1 MKLSFVRLA
10 AIAGVS
16 ALVLAGCAEPPAT
29 EPEPG
34 DDTTVVATET
44 AEEPTDETGEPTD
57 ETTGDDDVATGDFK
71 ACMVSDDGGFDDKS
85 FNETAYA
92 GLTRAAEELG
102 IEMNQ
107 IESHAESDFAPNV
120 QAMID
125 DNCDIIVTVGFLLAD
140 ATEAAATQN
149 PDVNFAIVDYDSFEG
164 IDNIRGLLFN
174 TAETSFLAGYLAA
187 AQSTTGVVGTLGG
200 LNIPTVSIFMDGYA
214 QGVEHYNEVK
224 GAEVR
229 VVGWDVEAQ
238 DGLFVAG
245 GFGDVA
251 GGRNAAET
259 LIAQGAD
266 IVFPVAGPA
275 GEGALQAAR
284 DSGGNVKAIWVDTDG
299 CESTDYCDVLYT
311 SVEKAMDVA
320 VFDTIQAALDG
331 NFTSER
337 YVGTL
342 ENEGTQLSD
351 FNELDA
357 DVSDEVKAELEQ
369 LKADIISG
377 EIVIT
382 SEAQPVTTG

>member
-1 MKLSFVRLA
+1 M
-10 AIAGVS
+10 
-16 ALVLAGCAEPPAT
+16 EAT
-29 EPEPG
+29 EAPADPG
-34 DDTTVVATET
+34 DET
-44 AEEPTDETGEPTD
+44 TD
-57 ETTGDDDVATGDFK
+57 ETTDEATEDVTGDDASGDFK

-102 IEMNQ
+102 IDTNQ

-125 DNCDIIVTVGFLLAD
+125 DGCDIVVTVGFLLAD

-149 PDVNFAIVDYDSFEG
+149 PDVNFAIVDFDSFEG
-164 IDNIRGLLFN
+164 VDNVRGLLFN

-187 AQSTTGVVGTLGG
+187 SQSNSGVVGTLGG

-224 GAEVR
+224 GEDVR

-266 IVFPVAGPA
+266 VVFPVAGPA

-284 DSGGNVKAIWVDTDG
+284 DSGGNVRAIWVDTDG

-320 VFDTIQAALDG
+320 VFDTIAAALDG
-331 NFTSER
+331 SFSPEH

-342 ENEGTQLSD
+342 ENEGTRLSP
-351 FNELDA
+351 FHELDGE
-357 DVSDEVKAELEQ
+357 VSDEVKAELEQ
-369 LKADIISG
+369 IKGDIVSG
-377 EIVIT
+377 DIVIASESQPET
-382 SEAQPVTTG
+382 SD

>member
-1 MKLSFVRLA
+1 
-10 AIAGVS
+10 
-16 ALVLAGCAEPPAT
+16 
-29 EPEPG
+29 
-34 DDTTVVATET
+34 
-44 AEEPTDETGEPTD
+44 
-57 ETTGDDDVATGDFK
+57 
-71 ACMVSDDGGFDDKS
+71 MVSDDGGFDDKS
-85 FNETAYA
+85 FNETAHA
-92 GLTRAAEELG
+92 GLMRAADELG
-102 IEMNQ
+102 IETNQ

-125 DNCDIIVTVGFLLAD
+125 DNCDIVVTVGFLLAD

-149 PDVNFAIVDYDSFEG
+149 PDVNFAIVDFDSFEG
-164 IDNIRGLLFN
+164 VDNVRGLLFN

-187 AQSTTGVVGTLGG
+187 AQSATGTVGTLGG

-214 QGVEHYNEVK
+214 QGVEHYNEMK
-224 GAEVR
+224 GADVR
-229 VVGWDVEAQ
+229 VVGWDVEDQ

-266 IVFPVAGPA
+266 IIFPVAGPA

-320 VFDTIQAALDG
+320 VFDTIAAALDG
-331 NFTSER
+331 SFTSEH

-351 FNELDA
+351 FHELDG

-369 LKADIISG
+369 IKGDIISG
-377 EIVIT
+377 DIVIT